1 MKKYQITIRDKGETT
16 QSDEVEASSPKEAY
30 EKYVASNKPIP
41 FKRIS
46 VNWGMFGAD
55 GFDPPHYE
63 GHVGESQDDESSETM
78 KNDTENPTQS
88 NNKID
93 ERVVKLQT
101 FSSPSLEAKI
111 DKLNENLNF
120 LKRYIVLI
128 TIALFV
134 LMSWTALG
142 ATGSWWKWFAFF
154 TGN

>member
-88 NNKID
+88 TNKD
-93 ERVVKLQT
+93 ERVVKL
-101 FSSPSLEAKI
+101 LEAQNK
-111 DKLNENLNF
+111 KLSEVTTLLRAIRLGIF
-120 LKRYIVLI
+120 LIIL
-128 TIALFV
+128 L
-134 LMSWTALG
+134 
-142 ATGSWWKWFAFF
+142 AFGIPWIIS
-154 TGN
+154 TLP